1 VSPLVI
7 ALCENI
13 AGAIWQTIPQKDK
26 DALVRAATE
35 AVLKALTEH
44 PAWPLSPTDPN
55 PQHL

>member
-1 VSPLVI
+1 MNPQVL
-7 ALCENI
+7 ALCESI
-13 AGAIWQTIPQKDK
+13 AGAAWAMIPQKDK
-26 DALVRAATE
+26 DALVRAATS